1 MPKQMSIH
9 YSDRSTYKWISD
21 RSGMRKLIWV
31 LGNVVSNTV
40 ALWFTKLSKDFLH
53 IFCQIFQRG
62 AHWKCCEGALK
73 NHQI

>member
-31 LGNVVSNTV
+31 SSNVVSNTV
-40 ALWFTKLSKDFLH
+40 TLWYIEQGFSLFFGKFFKVEH
-53 IFCQIFQRG
+53 IG
-62 AHWKCCEGALK
+62 SAVKEL
-73 NHQI
+73 